1 MPILKLP
8 AELTIAKVDECKSNI
23 IKAVAEENTIII
35 DDSDVVRIDTVG
47 IQMLLAAVTYIAAQN
62 KELQWKSASTAI
74 QESTKLLGLNEP
86 ILNQYL
92 FHTD

>member
-1 MPILKLP
+1 MLKLP
-8 AELTIAKVDECKSNI
+8 AELTIAKVDECKSTI
-23 IKAVAEENTIII
+23 LKAVKEQDLIVI

-62 KELQWKSASTAI
+62 KELQWKANSSAI
-74 QESTKLLGLNEP
+74 QESIKLLGINEP

-92 FHTD
+92 SSH